1 MDLFR
6 LFEFLQKTMVSFFLS
21 SVFSYGDFP
30 KTFAFVPRDADGGLC
45 QNFFFYTTALLT
57 RQLQVSVSNYLV

>member
-1 MDLFR
+1 
-6 LFEFLQKTMVSFFLS
+6 MVSLFLS